1 MNRITLPP
9 RTTGGRADPAAGTSS
24 RHFGNGNVVAAVG
37 RRCAFACWR
46 TISALATA
54 FMKALFR

>member
-24 RHFGNGNVVAAVG
+24 RHFGNGNVVVAVSEDG
-37 RRCAFACWR
+37 NGTIWR
-46 TISALATA
+46 VTY
-54 FMKALFR
+54 RGGP